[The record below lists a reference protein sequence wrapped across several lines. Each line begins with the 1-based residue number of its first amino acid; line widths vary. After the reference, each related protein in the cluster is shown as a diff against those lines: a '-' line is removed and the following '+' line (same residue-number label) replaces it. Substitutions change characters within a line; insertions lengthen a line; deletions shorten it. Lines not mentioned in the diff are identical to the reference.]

1 MNEQELKANLRQ
13 QAFNV
18 FGYAHSQDPEMVELM
33 EQAQALHASIAQELE
48 EINKKMQ
55 NYLALCMPDTLQ
67 CRLQLNQ
74 EKE

>member
-1 MNEQELKANLRQ
+1 MNELEQMRN
-13 QAFNV
+13 QAF
-18 FGYAHSQDPEMVELM
+18 GIMALQHADDKEMVEFNK
-33 EQAQALHASIAQELE
+33 QAQALHASIAQELE